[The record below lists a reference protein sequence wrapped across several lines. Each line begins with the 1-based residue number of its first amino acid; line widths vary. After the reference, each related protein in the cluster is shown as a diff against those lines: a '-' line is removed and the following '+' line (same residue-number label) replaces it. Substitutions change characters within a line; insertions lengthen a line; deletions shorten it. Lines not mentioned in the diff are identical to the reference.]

1 MPPVTTSLV
10 VALVR
15 IVGLALL
22 SGAVS
27 GTVAFLHR
35 WYTRE
40 RVPSGLAVLVGV
52 GAVGVWLGTWR
63 TLQPFITGGNQ
74 DMLTFTN
81 ALITVVSF
89 LVAGLTALGSARVGD
104 WAATDVAVLSGG
116 TGSDEVS
123 RIVQTV
129 GRVVTVT
136 LPEHIDDIDGHDTV
150 STETKAEIA
159 GSSFVFPRGLT
170 VTELR
175 ERLISRLKDDHGVGH
190 VDVDLADD
198 GRIDYLALGGRA
210 VGLGPLLAPGTVA
223 VAVRADPAF
232 SAGIGDSVAVW
243 RHGNGD
249 EESENASRD
258 DDGPTRVTTGEIRG
272 VVGDVVT
279 LAVDEAEATKLD
291 TTDRYRLVTLPVESP
306 PEQVFATRL
315 RAADETM
322 AVVTVSTGSDL
333 VGVPVGSLDMTV
345 VAVRPD
351 GAPIEVLPS
360 RSRVLESG
368 DSLYVVVQPN
378 QLRKIEHAA
387 DAGEE
392 ITRAVI

>member
-1 MPPVTTSLV
+1 MPLLAASIVDAFV
-10 VALVR
+10 H
-15 IVGLALL
+15 IVGLGLL
-22 SGAVS
+22 SGAAA
-27 GTVAFLHR
+27 GAVAFLHR

-40 RVPSGLAVLVGV
+40 RVPSGLAVLAGV
-52 GAVGVWLGTWR
+52 GAVGIWLGTWR
-63 TLQPFITGGNQ
+63 TLQPFILDGSQ

-89 LVAGLTALGSARVGD
+89 LVAGLTALGSVRVGD
-104 WAATDVAVLSGG
+104 WAATDMVALTGG
-116 TGSDEVS
+116 TGTDDVS
-123 RIVQTV
+123 RLVQTV

-136 LPEHIDDIDGHDTV
+136 LPEHIDDMDGHDTV
-150 STETKAEIA
+150 SSERKAEIA

-175 ERLISRLKDDHGVGH
+175 DRIVSRLKDDYGVGH
-190 VDVDLADD
+190 VDIDLTDD
-198 GRIDYLALGGRA
+198 GRIDYLALGGRV

-243 RHGNGD
+243 RHD
-249 EESENASRD
+249 AD
-258 DDGPTRVTTGEIRG
+258 DDDTDDSAPTRVTTGEIRG

-291 TTDRYRLVTLPVESP
+291 ATHRYRLVTFPVESR

-315 RAADETM
+315 RSADETM
-322 AVVTVSTGSDL
+322 AVVTVSPRSGL
-333 VGVPVGSLDMTV
+333 VGVPVGGLDMTV

-351 GAPIEVLPS
+351 GDPVEVLPP
-360 RSRVLESG
+360 RSRVLEPG
-368 DSLYVVVQPN
+368 DALYAVVQPTR
-378 QLRKIEHAA
+378 LREIEHAA
-387 DAGEE
+387 DATVEG
-392 ITRAVI
+392 ITPDLI